1 MNLEFMLT
9 RFVQFVMLS
18 CYVFVT
24 FVYAGLIV
32 LIPLALL
39 FGSINF
45 LDHTVGLYSFLAVI
59 FSFGFVTWLVIRIRR
74 IPGLTVTLL
83 GTGWSLVKMAAENF
97 KHFDD
102 LAGSLR
108 PSKQGKPETVIR
120 P

>member
-1 MNLEFMLT
+1 MLT
-9 RFVQFVMLS
+9 RFVQFAMLS
-18 CYVFVT
+18 FYVFVI

-32 LIPLALL
+32 LIPLAIL

-45 LDHTVGLYSFLAVI
+45 LDHNIGLYSLLAVMI
-59 FSFGFVTWLVIRIRR
+59 SFGFVAWLVIRIRR

-83 GTGWSLVKMAAENF
+83 DTGWNLVKMAAENF

-108 PSKQGKPETVIR
+108 SSKQSKPETVIR
-120 P
+120 S